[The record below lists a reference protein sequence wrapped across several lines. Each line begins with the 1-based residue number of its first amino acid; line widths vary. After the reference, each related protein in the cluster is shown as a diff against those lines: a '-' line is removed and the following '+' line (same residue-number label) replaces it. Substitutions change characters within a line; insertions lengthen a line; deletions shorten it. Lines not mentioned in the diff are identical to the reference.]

1 MIGTPSQYSKLKMFG
16 EKNPDKLEKGEYFLR
31 TKEGSLWVKLYNNT
45 FVIRNVFVSPDHR
58 NKGVGTKMVQDI
70 LSHLKPK
77 GKDIFLYVD
86 PLNTPAVSVYKK
98 LGFKLIKQGAVFGD
112 KYQYKE

>member
-1 MIGTPSQYSKLKMFG
+1 MIGTPSQYTKSKMFG
-16 EKNPDKLEKGEYFLR
+16 DNPPDKLEKGGYFLR
-31 TKEGSLWVKLYNNT
+31 RKEGSLWVKLYNNS
-45 FVIRNVFVSPDHR
+45 FIMRNVFVDPEYR
-58 NKGVGTKMVQDI
+58 NKGIGTQMVQDM
-70 LSHLKPK
+70 LNHLKPK

-98 LGFKLIKQGAVFGD
+98 LGFKLVKSGATFGD